1 MTALGDVLFT
11 TSLLVP
17 LFTLVVKNYV
27 GYLLGFVLGTVG
39 FLVFVQGYTDIA
51 FSSSTFYLAFL
62 PLAFG
67 LVNFAFFFKWVR
79 EERI

>member
-67 LVNFAFFFKWVR
+67 LVNFAFFFNWVR

>member
-1 MTALGDVLFT
+1 MTVLGDVLFT

-67 LVNFAFFFKWVR
+67 LVNFAFFFNWVR

>member
-1 MTALGDVLFT
+1 
-11 TSLLVP
+11 
-17 LFTLVVKNYV
+17 
-27 GYLLGFVLGTVG
+27 LGFVLGTVG

-67 LVNFAFFFKWVR
+67 LVNFAFFFNWVR